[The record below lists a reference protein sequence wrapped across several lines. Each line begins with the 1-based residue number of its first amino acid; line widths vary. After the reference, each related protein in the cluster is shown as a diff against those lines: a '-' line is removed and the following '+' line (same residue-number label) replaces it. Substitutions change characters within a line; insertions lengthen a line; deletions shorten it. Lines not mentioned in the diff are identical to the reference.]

1 MGEDGGAVED
11 VGGDVTGVA
20 GKQGRCEKGF
30 VRGVE
35 EEGVRKQQNA
45 DSLRYGSREVSPKS
59 WTRLVNIVSCMH
71 VH

>member
-1 MGEDGGAVED
+1 MGEDGWTVED
-11 VGGDVTGVA
+11 EGGDVTGVA

-45 DSLRYGSREVSPKS
+45 DSLRYGSRRFHGWALTNLWKAY
-59 WTRLVNIVSCMH
+59 L
-71 VH
+71 

>member
-1 MGEDGGAVED
+1 MGEDGGTVE
-11 VGGDVTGVA
+11 VAGGDVTGVA

-45 DSLRYGSREVSPKS
+45 DSLWYGSLRFHCWALTNLWKAY
-59 WTRLVNIVSCMH
+59 L
-71 VH
+71 

>member
-30 VRGVE
+30 VRGVGG
-35 EEGVRKQQNA
+35 EGVRKQQNA
-45 DSLRYGSREVSPKS
+45 DSLRYGSRRFHGWALTNLWK
-59 WTRLVNIVSCMH
+59 TYL
-71 VH
+71 